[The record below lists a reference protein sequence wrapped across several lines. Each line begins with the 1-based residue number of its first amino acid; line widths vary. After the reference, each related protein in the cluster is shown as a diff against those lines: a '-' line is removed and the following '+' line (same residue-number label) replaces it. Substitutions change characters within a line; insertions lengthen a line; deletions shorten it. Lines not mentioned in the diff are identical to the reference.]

1 MSSITFKHG
10 TKNEIDATEKV
21 AGQILFSTDQTPND
35 KIYFDKDATTRIQI
49 GGKDAIDTV
58 LDANSN
64 NPIANSGV
72 AGVMLTTLNE
82 VNAVTQSGTIVDSLA
97 LKQLATIVT
106 NLQTTVNDYW
116 KTVFPIGYIYMTT
129 SSSFDPNSTFG
140 GTWTRIKDRF
150 LLADGNYYTNGNTGG
165 ESTHTLTVN
174 ELPSHKH
181 YVGNSEGGKFWYL
194 GKPGGVAQDSSQGVS
209 FSGTTGRNTTFETS
223 ETGGGYSHNNMPP
236 YLVVRVWK
244 RTA

>member
-82 VNAVTQSGTIVDSLA
+82 VNAVTQSGTLVDSLA

-106 NLQTTVNDYW
+106 NLQTTVDNYW
-116 KTVFPIGYIYMTT
+116 KTVFPIGYTFITT
-129 SSSFDPNSTFG
+129 DSNFDPNTSFG
-140 GTWTRIKDRF
+140 GTWVRIKDRF
-150 LLADGNYYTNGNTGG
+150 LLASGDTYKNSTTGG
-165 ESTHTLTVN
+165 EATHTLTID
-174 ELPSHKH
+174 EMPSHKH
-181 YVGNSEGGKFWYL
+181 NINI
-194 GKPGGVAQDSSQGVS
+194 GVS
-209 FSGTTGRNTTFETS
+209 LSLETNQGLVSGHSPSAVDNVTRDTTS
-223 ETGGGYSHNNMPP
+223 VGGGQAHNNMPP
-236 YLVVRVWK
+236 YLAVMIWK

>member
-21 AGQILFSTDQTPND
+21 AGQILFSTDQNPND

-49 GGKDAIDTV
+49 GGKDAVDTV

-97 LKQLATIVT
+97 LKQLATIVS

-116 KTVFPIGYIYMTT
+116 KTVFPIGYIYMTVDGN
-129 SSSFDPNSTFG
+129 FNPNNTFG
-140 GTWTRIKDRF
+140 GTWVRIKDRF
-150 LLADGNYYTNGNTGG
+150 LLASGDYYSNNRTGG

-174 ELPSHKH
+174 ELPPHKH
-181 YVGNSEGGKFWYL
+181 YVLNSEAGKEWYL

-209 FSGTTGRNTTFETS
+209 FSGGVGRNTTFETT
-223 ETGGGYSHNNMPP
+223 EVGGGYSHNNMPP
-236 YLVVRVWK
+236 YLTVMVWK

>member
-21 AGQILFSTDQTPND
+21 AGQILFSTDQNPND

-49 GGKDAIDTV
+49 GGKDAVDTV

-97 LKQLATIVT
+97 LKQLATIVS

-116 KTVFPIGYIYMTT
+116 KTVFPIGYIYMTVNGN
-129 SSSFDPNSTFG
+129 FNPNTVFG
-140 GTWTRIKDRF
+140 GTWVRIKDRF
-150 LLADGNYYTNGNTGG
+150 LLASGDIYSNNATGG
-165 ESTHTLTVN
+165 SSTHTLTVD
-174 ELPSHKH
+174 EMPSHKH
-181 YVGNSEGGKFWYL
+181 YVGNSEAGKFWFL
-194 GKPGGVAQDSSQGVS
+194 GKPGGVSQDNSQGVS
-209 FSGTTGRNTTFETS
+209 FSGTQGRSTTFETS
-223 ETGGGYSHNNMPP
+223 ETGGGQPHNIMPP
-236 YLVVRVWK
+236 YLVVMVWK

>member
-49 GGKDAIDTV
+49 GGKDAVDTV

-97 LKQLATIVT
+97 LKQLASIVT
-106 NLQTTVNDYW
+106 NLQTTVNNYW

-129 SSSFDPNSTFG
+129 SSSFNPNTTFG

-150 LLADGNYYTNGNTGG
+150 LLADGNYYTNGDTGG
-165 ESTHTLTVN
+165 EATHTLTIN
-174 ELPSHKH
+174 EMPKHRHNPMTLAYGEPSASPAGLN
-181 YVGNSEGGKFWYL
+181 YGSASVGGKNFDWL
-194 GKPGGVAQDSSQGVS
+194 AEV
-209 FSGTTGRNTTFETS
+209 
-223 ETGGGYSHNNMPP
+223 GGGQSHNNMPP

>member
-21 AGQILFSTDQTPND
+21 AGQILFSTDQNPND

-49 GGKDAIDTV
+49 GGKDAVDTV
-58 LDANSN
+58 LNANSN

-97 LKQLATIVT
+97 LKQLATIVS
-106 NLQTTVNDYW
+106 NLQTTVNNYW
-116 KTVFPIGYIYMTT
+116 KTVFPIGYIYMTVDG
-129 SSSFDPNSTFG
+129 SFNPNNTFG

-150 LLADGNYYTNGNTGG
+150 LLASGDIYSNNATGG
-165 ESTHTLTVN
+165 SSTHTLTVN
-174 ELPSHKH
+174 EIPSHKH
-181 YVGNSEGGKFWYL
+181 YVGNSEDGKFWYL
-194 GKPGGVAQDSSQGVS
+194 GKPGGVAQDTSQGVL
-209 FSGTTGRNTTFETS
+209 FSGSNGRNTTLETV
-223 ETGGGYSHNNMPP
+223 EIGGGQPHNNMPP
-236 YLVVRVWK
+236 YLVVMVWK

>member
-106 NLQTTVNDYW
+106 NLQTTVNNYW
-116 KTVFPIGYIYMTT
+116 KTVFPIGYTFITT
-129 SSSFDPNSTFG
+129 DSNFNPNTSFG
-140 GTWTRIKDRF
+140 GTWVRIQDRF
-150 LLADGNYYTNGNTGG
+150 LLASGNTYTNGETGG
-165 ESTHTLTVN
+165 EATHTLTID
-174 ELPSHKH
+174 EMPSHKH
-181 YVGNSEGGKFWYL
+181 NVNI
-194 GKPGGVAQDSSQGVS
+194 GVALSLDTNQGLVAGHS
-209 FSGTTGRNTTFETS
+209 PSAVDNIYRNTDNV
-223 ETGGGYSHNNMPP
+223 GGGQPHNNMPP
-236 YLVVRVWK
+236 YLAVMMWK

>member
-35 KIYFDKDATTRIQI
+35 KIYFDKDTTTRITI
-49 GGKDAIDTV
+49 GGKDVVDTV
-58 LDANSN
+58 LNANSN

-97 LKQLATIVT
+97 LKQLATIVS

-116 KTVFPIGYIYMTT
+116 KTVFPIGYIYTT
-129 SSSFDPNSTFG
+129 VDGSFNPNNAFG
-140 GTWTRIKDRF
+140 GTWVRIKDRF
-150 LLADGNYYTNGNTGG
+150 LLASGDVYSNGGTGG
-165 ESTHTLTVN
+165 EATHTLTIN
-174 ELPSHKH
+174 EMPKH
-181 YVGNSEGGKFWYL
+181 RHNPMKLAYGEPTASPTGLNYGSASVGDQNFNWTAEVGGNQ
-194 GKPGGVAQDSSQGVS
+194 A
-209 FSGTTGRNTTFETS
+209 
-223 ETGGGYSHNNMPP
+223 HNNMPP
-236 YLVVRVWK
+236 YLTVMVWK

>member
-21 AGQILFSTDQTPND
+21 AGQILFSTDQNPND

-49 GGKDAIDTV
+49 GGKDAVDTV

-97 LKQLATIVT
+97 LKQLATIVS
-106 NLQTTVNDYW
+106 NLQTTVSNYW
-116 KTVFPIGYIYMTT
+116 KTVFPIGYIYMTVNG
-129 SSSFDPNSTFG
+129 SFNPNTVFG
-140 GTWTRIKDRF
+140 GTWVRIKDRF
-150 LLADGNYYTNGNTGG
+150 LLASGDVYSNNATGG
-165 ESTHTLTVN
+165 SSVHTLTVN

-194 GKPGGVAQDSSQGVS
+194 GKPGGVSQDNSQGVS
-209 FSGTTGRNTTFETS
+209 FSGTVGRNTTFETS
-223 ETGGGYSHNNMPP
+223 ETGGGQPHNNMPP
-236 YLVVRVWK
+236 YLVVMVWK

>member
-21 AGQILFSTDQTPND
+21 AGQILFSTDQNPND

-49 GGKDAIDTV
+49 GGKDVIDTV

-106 NLQTTVNDYW
+106 NLQTTVNNYW
-116 KTVFPIGYIYMTT
+116 ETVFPIGYIYMTT

-150 LLADGNYYTNGNTGG
+150 LLADGDHYANGTTGG
-165 ESTHTLTVN
+165 EATHTLTID
-174 ELPSHKH
+174 EMPSHTH
-181 YVGNSEGGKFWYL
+181 EPISLAYGNPNTAPQGLNYAENGVGRQTKGWL
-194 GKPGGVAQDSSQGVS
+194 SSA
-209 FSGTTGRNTTFETS
+209 
-223 ETGGGYSHNNMPP
+223 GGGQAHNNMPP
-236 YLVVRVWK
+236 YLAVMMWK

>member
-35 KIYFDKDATTRIQI
+35 KIYFDKDAKTRISI
-49 GGKDAIDTV
+49 GGKDVVDTV

-106 NLQTTVNDYW
+106 NLQTTVNNYW
-116 KTVFPIGYIYMTT
+116 KTVFPIGYTFITT
-129 SSSFDPNSTFG
+129 DSNFDPNTSFG
-140 GTWTRIKDRF
+140 GTWVRIQDRF
-150 LLADGNYYTNGNTGG
+150 LLASGDTYTNGTTGG
-165 ESTHTLTVN
+165 EATHTLTID
-174 ELPSHKH
+174 EMPSHTH
-181 YVGNSEGGKFWYL
+181 EPISLAYGNPNTAPQGLSYAENGVGKQTKGWISSAGG
-194 GKPGGVAQDSSQGVS
+194 SQP
-209 FSGTTGRNTTFETS
+209 
-223 ETGGGYSHNNMPP
+223 HNNMPP
-236 YLVVRVWK
+236 YLAVMIWK

>member
-21 AGQILFSTDQTPND
+21 AGQILFSTDQNPND

-49 GGKDAIDTV
+49 GGKDVIDTV

-106 NLQTTVNDYW
+106 NLQTTVNNYW
-116 KTVFPIGYIYMTT
+116 ETVFPIGYIYMTT

-150 LLADGNYYTNGNTGG
+150 LLADGDHYANGTTGG
-165 ESTHTLTVN
+165 EATHILTID
-174 ELPSHKH
+174 EMPSHTH
-181 YVGNSEGGKFWYL
+181 EPISLAYGNPNTAPQGLNYAENGVGRQTKGWL
-194 GKPGGVAQDSSQGVS
+194 SSA
-209 FSGTTGRNTTFETS
+209 
-223 ETGGGYSHNNMPP
+223 GGGQAHNNMPP
-236 YLVVRVWK
+236 YLVVMMWK

>member
-21 AGQILFSTDQTPND
+21 AGQILFSTDQNPND

-49 GGKDAIDTV
+49 GGKDAVDTV

-116 KTVFPIGYIYMTT
+116 ETVFPIGYIYMTVDG
-129 SSSFDPNSTFG
+129 SFNPNNTFG

-150 LLADGNYYTNGNTGG
+150 LLASGDIYSNNVMDG
-165 ESTHTLTVN
+165 ESTHTLTVD

-181 YVGNSEGGKFWYL
+181 YVGNDEDEKFWYL

-209 FSGTTGRNTTFETS
+209 FSGTNGRNTTFETS
-223 ETGGGYSHNNMPP
+223 ETGGGQPHNNMPP
-236 YLVVRVWK
+236 YLTVMVWK

>member
-21 AGQILFSTDQTPND
+21 AGQILFSTDQNPND

-106 NLQTTVNDYW
+106 NLQTTVNNYW

-150 LLADGNYYTNGNTGG
+150 LLADGDNYTNGNTGG
-165 ESTHTLTVN
+165 EATHTLTIN
-174 ELPSHKH
+174 EMPSHKH
-181 YVGNSEGGKFWYL
+181 NVNV
-194 GKPGGVAQDSSQGVS
+194 GVALNLQTNQGLVTGHSPSAQDNVS
-209 FSGTTGRNTTFETS
+209 RDTTNV
-223 ETGGGYSHNNMPP
+223 GGGQPHNNMPP

>member
-72 AGVMLTTLNE
+72 AGVMLKTLNE

-106 NLQTTVNDYW
+106 NLQTTVDNYW

-129 SSSFDPNSTFG
+129 SSSFDPNDTFG
-140 GTWTRIKDRF
+140 GKWTRIKDRF
-150 LLADGNYYTNGNTGG
+150 LLADGDNYTNGNTGG
-165 ESTHTLTVN
+165 EANHTLTIN
-174 ELPSHKH
+174 ELPAHKH
-181 YVGNSEGGKFWYL
+181 YVLNVENGEEWFL
-194 GKPGGVAQDSSQGVS
+194 GKPGGAASESSQGIS
-209 FSGTTGRNTTFETS
+209 FSGTNGRSTTFETT
-223 ETGGGYSHNNMPP
+223 EVGKDNEHNNMPP

>member
-82 VNAVTQSGTIVDSLA
+82 VNAVTQSGTLVDSLA

-106 NLQTTVNDYW
+106 NLQTTVDNYW
-116 KTVFPIGYIYMTT
+116 KTVFPIGYTFITT
-129 SSSFDPNSTFG
+129 DSNFDPNTSFG
-140 GTWTRIKDRF
+140 GTWVRIKDRF
-150 LLADGNYYTNGNTGG
+150 LLASGDTYKNSTTGG
-165 ESTHTLTVN
+165 EATHTLTID
-174 ELPSHKH
+174 EMPSHTH
-181 YVGNSEGGKFWYL
+181 EPISLAYGNPNTAPQGLSYAENGVGKQTKGWISSAGGGK
-194 GKPGGVAQDSSQGVS
+194 P
-209 FSGTTGRNTTFETS
+209 
-223 ETGGGYSHNNMPP
+223 HNNMPP
-236 YLVVRVWK
+236 YLAVMIWK

>member
-49 GGKDAIDTV
+49 GGKDAVDTV

-97 LKQLATIVT
+97 LKQLASIVT
-106 NLQTTVNDYW
+106 NLQTTVNNYW

-129 SSSFDPNSTFG
+129 SSSFDPNTTFG

-165 ESTHTLTVN
+165 ESTHTLTIN
-174 ELPSHKH
+174 EMPKH
-181 YVGNSEGGKFWYL
+181 GHDPMKLAYGASSASPTGLNYGSTSVGDKNFNWLAE
-194 GKPGGVAQDSSQGVS
+194 V
-209 FSGTTGRNTTFETS
+209 
-223 ETGGGYSHNNMPP
+223 GGGQPHNNMPP

>member
-106 NLQTTVNDYW
+106 NLQTTVNNYW
-116 KTVFPIGYIYMTT
+116 KTVFPIGYTFITT
-129 SSSFDPNSTFG
+129 DSNFNPNTSFG
-140 GTWTRIKDRF
+140 GTWVRIQDRF
-150 LLADGNYYTNGNTGG
+150 LLASGNTYTNGVTGG
-165 ESTHTLTVN
+165 EATHTLTID
-174 ELPSHKH
+174 EMPSHKH
-181 YVGNSEGGKFWYL
+181 NVNI
-194 GKPGGVAQDSSQGVS
+194 GVALSLDTNQGLVAGHS
-209 FSGTTGRNTTFETS
+209 PSAVDNIYRNTDNV
-223 ETGGGYSHNNMPP
+223 GGGQPHNNMPP
-236 YLVVRVWK
+236 YLAVMMWK

>member
-106 NLQTTVNDYW
+106 NLQTTVDNYW
-116 KTVFPIGYIYMTT
+116 KTVFPIGYTFITT
-129 SSSFDPNSTFG
+129 DSSFDPNTSFG
-140 GTWTRIKDRF
+140 GTWVRIQDRF
-150 LLADGNYYTNGNTGG
+150 LLASGNTYTNGETGG
-165 ESTHTLTVN
+165 EATHTLTID
-174 ELPSHKH
+174 EMPSHNH
-181 YVGNSEGGKFWYL
+181 EPISLAYGNPNTAPQGLNYAENGVGKQTKGWL
-194 GKPGGVAQDSSQGVS
+194 SSA
-209 FSGTTGRNTTFETS
+209 
-223 ETGGGYSHNNMPP
+223 GGGQAHNNMPP
-236 YLVVRVWK
+236 YLTVMMWK

>member
-97 LKQLATIVT
+97 LKQLATSVT
-106 NLQTTVNDYW
+106 NLQTTVDNYW

-150 LLADGNYYTNGNTGG
+150 LLADGDNYTNGDTGG
-165 ESTHTLTVN
+165 EATHTLTID
-174 ELPSHKH
+174 EMPSHTH
-181 YVGNSEGGKFWYL
+181 EPISLAYGNPNTAPQGLNYAENGVGKQTKGWLSYAGG
-194 GKPGGVAQDSSQGVS
+194 SQA
-209 FSGTTGRNTTFETS
+209 
-223 ETGGGYSHNNMPP
+223 HNNMPP

>member
-58 LDANSN
+58 LDASSN

-82 VNAVTQSGTIVDSLA
+82 VNAVTKSGTIVDSLA
-97 LKQLATIVT
+97 LKQLATVVS
-106 NLQTTVNDYW
+106 NLQTTVNNYW
-116 KTVFPIGYIYMTT
+116 KTVFPIGYTFITT
-129 SSSFDPNSTFG
+129 DSDFDPNTSFG
-140 GTWTRIKDRF
+140 GTWVRIKDRF
-150 LLADGNYYTNGNTGG
+150 LLASGDTYTNGATGG
-165 ESTHTLTVN
+165 EATHTLTID
-174 ELPSHKH
+174 EMPSHKH
-181 YVGNSEGGKFWYL
+181 NINI
-194 GKPGGVAQDSSQGVS
+194 GVALSMDTNQGLVAGHS
-209 FSGTTGRNTTFETS
+209 PSAVDNIRRDTDNV
-223 ETGGGYSHNNMPP
+223 GGGQAHNNMPP
-236 YLVVRVWK
+236 YLAVMMWK

>member
-21 AGQILFSTDQTPND
+21 AGQILFSTDQNPND

-49 GGKDAIDTV
+49 GGKDAVDTV

-129 SSSFDPNSTFG
+129 SSSFDPNNTFG

-150 LLADGNYYTNGNTGG
+150 LLADGDNYTNGNTGG
-165 ESTHTLTVN
+165 ESTHSLTIN
-174 ELPSHKH
+174 ELPPHKH
-181 YVGNSEGGKFWYL
+181 YVVNSELGKEWYL
-194 GKPGGVAQDSSQGVS
+194 GKPGGVSQDNSQGVS
-209 FSGTTGRNTTFETS
+209 FSGTNGRNTTFETT
-223 ETGGGYSHNNMPP
+223 EVGGGYSHNNMPP